1 MCARQ
6 GIHTGIS
13 RHIEPPRL
21 YAKKQKN
28 SMVSLFDEQISCC
41 SLATNSQQASPGRGT
56 IILVVAHLAGYCFNI
71 CHTLQAS
78 PSPSPFTLAVHASS
92 SFILSLLTFV
102 LLSCSLSGLCSQ
114 LPSCLVVYFKSAF
127 YYVII
132 VIYLALC
139 CGPHPH
145 PHPRFLDLLLS
156 CSWSLR
162 WLALYWL
169 FVTSPLNGCS

>member
-1 MCARQ
+1 M
-6 GIHTGIS
+6 
-13 RHIEPPRL
+13 L
-21 YAKKQKN
+21 
-28 SMVSLFDEQISCC
+28 SLFDEQISCC

-78 PSPSPFTLAVHASS
+78 PSPSPFTLAVLASS

-139 CGPHPH
+139 SGPHPHPH

-156 CSWSLR
+156 CS
-162 WLALYWL
+162 
-169 FVTSPLNGCS
+169 

>member
-6 GIHTGIS
+6 GKHTGIS

-21 YAKKQKN
+21 YAKKQKKN
-28 SMVSLFDEQISCC
+28 SMLFLFDEQISCC
-41 SLATNSQQASPGRGT
+41 SLATNSQQASPRRGT

-139 CGPHPH
+139 CGPHP
-145 PHPRFLDLLLS
+145 RFLDLLLS

-169 FVTSPLNGCS
+169 FVTSLLNGCS